1 MQTIEAIS
9 TNSLVIANELKQSIS
24 LFPSTIHQSLFTI
37 FWYNFLNQKK
47 EIKMQASFVLEGNE
61 LDYSFVDKLK
71 VLFGNKKIEL
81 LVSETDD
88 TKYLSTSKSNQNQL
102 LSSINNIENNT
113 NLVVANPK
121 IFE

>member
-1 MQTIEAIS
+1 
-9 TNSLVIANELKQSIS
+9 
-24 LFPSTIHQSLFTI
+24 
-37 FWYNFLNQKK
+37 
-47 EIKMQASFVLEGNE
+47 MQASFVLEGNE

-113 NLVVANPK
+113 NLIVANPK